1 MTLNSIIE
9 ILNDASYFPDDLE
22 SKRTLGISE
31 SLIIPDISEFY
42 LKTGLFTASNVAS
55 AIDLKGPITT
65 TSGGLQAIHE
75 AFQIVSLGEA
85 KMMIVVGASHEIT
98 EEFLRDFSQ
107 IAKLTQKKEFPL
119 FEGDGLVLGEGSG
132 GLLLE
137 RLEHA
142 IARNAKIYC
151 EISDFQQ
158 IGSKENFLNSK
169 KVVINGD
176 LVFANASGVESED
189 AYEIETLK
197 NVNNVTAVNPN
208 IGWIPS
214 ANGLIE
220 SVFGALAI
228 QKSIIPPIF
237 SENSTKKLNFVKN
250 LTQKEINTVSVHNI
264 HINGQVA
271 CLNLKKYDDAQ
282 NP

>member
-31 SLIIPDISEFY
+31 SLIIPDISDFY
-42 LKTGLFTASNVAS
+42 LKTGLFTVSNVAS

-85 KMMIVVGASHEIT
+85 KMMIVIGASHEIT

-107 IAKLTQKKEFPL
+107 IAKLTQNVWLNNSQLAYF
-119 FEGDGLVLGEGSG
+119 
-132 GLLLE
+132 
-137 RLEHA
+137 
-142 IARNAKIYC
+142 YC

-250 LTQKEINTVSVHNI
+250 LTQKEINTASVHNI

-271 CLNLKKYDDAQ
+271 CLNLKKYEDAQ